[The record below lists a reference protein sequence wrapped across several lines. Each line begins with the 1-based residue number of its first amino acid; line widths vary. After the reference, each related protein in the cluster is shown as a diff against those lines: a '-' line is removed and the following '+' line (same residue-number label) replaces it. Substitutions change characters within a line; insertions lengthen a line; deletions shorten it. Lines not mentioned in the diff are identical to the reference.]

1 MLTWPQESARPSSE
15 VERLHALRML
25 QLARATRDTFA
36 AHVRYHHLRVREL
49 DIMRTIAADQ
59 HEQAETFFKK
69 AEWQV
74 GEIKHILD
82 DEGLGLLEDV
92 TMYNSF
98 EQELTGGD
106 HEMDHSESSRT
117 SCITDLKAPH

>member
-1 MLTWPQESARPSSE
+1 M
-15 VERLHALRML
+15 
-25 QLARATRDTFA
+25 RA
-36 AHVRYHHLRVREL
+36 
-49 DIMRTIAADQ
+49 IAVDQ

-92 TMYNSF
+92 TMYN
-98 EQELTGGD
+98 LTEPEPTCSD
-106 HEMDHSESSRT
+106 HDTHRSESSRT
-117 SCITDLKAPH
+117 SCITDLKASH